1 MSNVTT
7 ITYTLPN
14 IKVETFSMSQAA
26 KKIGIGRKF
35 LYEFLRQI
43 KWVDQNN
50 FANDDMVAKNFILP
64 KGKKHSG
71 VMVTELGM
79 VELKRLYSNNEAPVL
94 LKKNNRVKFLDEQP
108 EQRTDPELMRSLY
121 NLELLTIDLS
131 KQMEKCF
138 EIAFASKG

>member
-14 IKVETFSMSQAA
+14 TKVKTFTMSQAA
-26 KKIGIGRKF
+26 KKLGTGRKF

-43 KWVDQNN
+43 KWVDVDNY
-50 FANDDMVAKNFILP
+50 ANDETVAKNFILP
-64 KGKKHSG
+64 KGNKHSG
-71 VMVTELGM
+71 VIVTELGM
-79 VELKRLYSNNEAPVL
+79 VELKRLYSNSETPVL